1 MLKNKNDQNDFI
13 ITVLR
18 VLKVQL
24 EMYPL
29 LSLMDIYK
37 SFFQDAFGPGHLL
50 IDPERARTSFK
61 EELRNMKSY
70 GHRVWEPCGM
80 SYNFCRVPMDLVLDG
95 SIDEENYFSA
105 FIAGSLNFSVPDIK
119 VWKKTWQSLLKVFSL
134 KSEFI
139 QGFSEDS
146 EYILKTLDKGIFEM
160 NHSKRYRE
168 IYEPHYRI
176 FTLKQKSYLYNL
188 YSHNKL

>member
-1 MLKNKNDQNDFI
+1 MLKNKNDFKT
-13 ITVLR
+13 TVSS

-50 IDPERARTSFK
+50 VDPERARASFK
-61 EELRNMKSY
+61 EELRNMRSHD
-70 GHRVWEPCGM
+70 HRVWEPCGM
-80 SYNFCRVPMDLVLDG
+80 GYNFCRVPMDLVLDG
-95 SIDEENYFSA
+95 IIDEEIYFSA
-105 FIAGSLNFSVPDIK
+105 FVAGSLNFSVPDIK
-119 VWKKTWQSLLKVFSL
+119 VWKKTWQSVLKVFSL

-139 QGFSEDS
+139 QGFNEDS
-146 EYILKTLDKGIFEM
+146 ERILVALDKGIFEM

-168 IYEPHYRI
+168 IYKPHYRI
-176 FTLKQKSYLYNL
+176 FTLDQKWELYNL
-188 YSHNKL
+188 HFHN